1 MSYSPT
7 ESTEA
12 RTASEIV
19 EVTMP
24 QMGVSVTEG
33 TVLVWHKQPGEW
45 VEAEETICE
54 ITTDKIDCEVPA
66 PASGEVAE
74 LLVEPEQTVPV
85 GTPLARIAASTPVA
99 GPRASGPPE
108 PTAAHEPDA
117 DPEPDAPR
125 QPAADDPSQ
134 PDGPVDAGV
143 PGGPSRRAPAR
154 PQASPTAGPAL
165 ERGRPTAADE
175 PSARP
180 GPASPRSAHY
190 SPVVL
195 RIAER
200 EGVDLATVRGTGRGA
215 RVRKQDVLAAVQARA
230 STNGEAAPMH
240 TESPYREEAAV
251 EAPPGAQRLSRMRR
265 SIAAHMTA
273 SLDTAAH
280 CTSITEADMSG
291 IESAR
296 RRLGLSY
303 LPFVARCTVAALQ
316 SHPDLNA
323 TLEGEMLTRHTAVHL
338 GIAVSL
344 GADGLI
350 VPVVHDAQDLSA
362 EGLAKRIA
370 ELARRARAGELGAD
384 DVHGGTFTITNP
396 GGYGTIASTPIINQ
410 PQVAILDLEAVVK
423 RPVAVSDGRGGDAVA
438 IRPMTNLCLSW
449 DHRALDG
456 ALAAQ
461 FLAAVRERIE
471 RWEDQ

>member
-7 ESTEA
+7 DSPA
-12 RTASEIV
+12 HGASPALV

-33 TVLVWHKQPGEW
+33 TVVVWHKQPGEW

-74 LLVEPEQTVPV
+74 LLVAPEETVAV
-85 GTPLARIAASTPVA
+85 GTPLARIAAGAAGSRPGSAQASEPPAAREPAAPTAAEEQDGAGASPPPEPAGPTAAGEQGETAAGPPPPPVRAEPRDGSPEPAGGA
-99 GPRASGPPE
+99 GPRSG
-108 PTAAHEPDA
+108 
-117 DPEPDAPR
+117 
-125 QPAADDPSQ
+125 
-134 PDGPVDAGV
+134 
-143 PGGPSRRAPAR
+143 
-154 PQASPTAGPAL
+154 
-165 ERGRPTAADE
+165 
-175 PSARP
+175 
-180 GPASPRSAHY
+180 HY

-200 EGVDLATVRGTGRGA
+200 EGVDLATVPGTGRGG
-215 RVRKQDVLAAVQARA
+215 RVRKQDVLAAVRART
-230 STNGEAAPMH
+230 STNGDSPPMH
-240 TESPYREEAAV
+240 IESPYREEAA
-251 EAPPGAQRLSRMRR
+251 PGADASAADGAERLTRMRR
-265 SIAAHMTA
+265 SIAAHMTE
-273 SLDTAAH
+273 SLRTAAH
-280 CTSITEADMSG
+280 CTSIAEADMSR

-296 RRLGLSY
+296 RRLGLSC
-303 LPFVARCTVAALQ
+303 LPFVARCTVEALRA
-316 SHPDLNA
+316 HPDLNA

-344 GADGLI
+344 GSDGLI

-384 DVHGGTFTITNP
+384 DVRGGTFTITNP

-410 PQVAILDLEAVVK
+410 PQVAILDLEAVVR
-423 RPVAVSDGRGGDAVA
+423 RPVAVSDGEGGDAVA

-461 FLAAVRERIE
+461 FLGAVRERIE